1 MGITAAALPV
11 IWVAF
16 GGRKDVTATLIGTLV
31 MIFLYQWLTIY
42 GSQYAIVVMG
52 VILVLTV
59 LFAPE
64 GIVLSLMRGLS
75 ARLKPAGARQ

>member
-1 MGITAAALPV
+1 
-11 IWVAF
+11 
-16 GGRKDVTATLIGTLV
+16 
-31 MIFLYQWLTIY
+31 
-42 GSQYAIVVMG
+42 MG